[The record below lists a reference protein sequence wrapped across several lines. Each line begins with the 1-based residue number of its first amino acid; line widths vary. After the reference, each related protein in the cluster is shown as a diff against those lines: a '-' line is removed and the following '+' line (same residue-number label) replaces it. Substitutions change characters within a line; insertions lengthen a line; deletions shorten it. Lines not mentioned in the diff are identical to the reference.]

1 MCLAK
6 PSKPSAPPVDPNAE
20 IERQNQQNAENE
32 KRMKNRDKALDRAV
46 KQKRGGMG
54 SVSLLTGSKGGA
66 GYFDGT
72 L

>member
-1 MCLAK
+1 MCLAS
-6 PSKPSAPPVDPNAE
+6 PSKSSVPPVDPNAE
-20 IERQNQQNAENE
+20 IERKNQEAAENE
-32 KRMKNRDKALDRAV
+32 KRLKNRDKALGQAI